1 MRGLATAAAAAA
13 SMLVGRA
20 VADVPPIVIK
30 GSKFFYSNNGTQFF
44 MRGVAY
50 QQEYSTNSSTQ
61 ADEAGG
67 HYKDPLADVA
77 GCTRDIP
84 ILEEL
89 RTNTIRVYAL
99 DPTADHKECMS
110 MLADAGIYVV
120 ADLSQPDSS
129 IIRNDPQ
136 WDDELYARYAAVID
150 EMQQF
155 NNTLGFFAGNEVSNQ
170 PNNTDA
176 SAFVKAAVRDMK
188 AYIKQQDY
196 RPIGVGY
203 ATNDDGEIR
212 NNMADYFD
220 CGDRSEA
227 IDFWGYNIYSWCGD
241 SSYTKSGYDVQTK
254 NFENY
259 DVPVFFA
266 EYGCNQVTPRKFT
279 DVEAL
284 YGDKMTPVWSGG
296 IVYMYFQEANNY
308 GLVSVD
314 GDKVSKREDF
324 SYYSSQIATV
334 SPSGVNSAS
343 YSASKTAAAC
353 PTEGTNWNAKS
364 SPLPP
369 TPNKQLCA
377 CMFNSLTC
385 APKSDISA
393 EDVGELF
400 GTVCGLGDGSQC
412 DGIAANAS
420 TGDYGAYSMCNSTEK
435 LGWVMD
441 AYYQAQDSTNQASA
455 CDFDGNAAT
464 VSAVSPSGACSS
476 LMNEAG
482 TAGTGV
488 VSSKPTATGAGAGA
502 NGGAGESGS
511 ASGSQGAAAHFG
523 PGYSS
528 GNLQAVSLL
537 VLGLL
542 SGFGMVLL

>member
-1 MRGLATAAAAAA
+1 
-13 SMLVGRA
+13 
-20 VADVPPIVIK
+20 
-30 GSKFFYSNNGTQFF
+30 

-50 QQEYSTNSSTQ
+50 QQEYSTNSSSSGQ
-61 ADEAGG
+61 DGG
-67 HYKDPLADVA
+67 HYKDPLADVD
-77 GCTRDIP
+77 GCKRDIP

-89 RTNTIRVYAL
+89 RTNTIRVYAI
-99 DPTADHKECMS
+99 DPKADHDECMS
-110 MLADAGIYVV
+110 MLQDAGIYVV
-120 ADLSQPDSS
+120 ADLSQPDAS
-129 IIRNDPQ
+129 IIRNSPS
-136 WDDELYARYAAVID
+136 WDDELYARYAEVID
-150 EMQQF
+150 AMAPY

-188 AYIKQQDY
+188 AYIKEQDY

-212 NNMADYFD
+212 DDMAAYFD
-220 CGDRSEA
+220 CGDRENA

-266 EYGCNQVTPRKFT
+266 EYGCNQVQPRTFT
-279 DVEAL
+279 DVEVL
-284 YGDKMTPVWSGG
+284 YSDKMTDVWSGG
-296 IVYMYFQEANNY
+296 IVYMYFQEDNDY

-314 GDKVSKREDF
+314 GNTVSKREDF

-334 SPSGVNSAS
+334 SPSGVNMNS

-353 PTEGTNWNAKS
+353 PTESGSWNAKS

-377 CMFNSLTC
+377 CMYNSLTC
-385 APKSDISA
+385 APNADLDA
-393 EDVGELF
+393 ESVGELF

-420 TGDYGAYSMCNSTEK
+420 TGDYGAYSMCNATEK
-435 LGWVMD
+435 LGWIMD

-455 CDFDGNAAT
+455 CDFDGSAAT
-464 VSAVSPSGACSS
+464 KSGAAPSGVCAD
-476 LMNEAG
+476 LMKEAG
-482 TAGTGV
+482 DAGTGV
-488 VSSKPTATGAGAGA
+488 VTTQPTATGAGAAA
-502 NGGAGESGS
+502 NGGKGEKGS
-511 ASGSQGAAAHFG
+511 ASSSEGAAAIFG
-523 PGYSS
+523 PSYTS
-528 GNLQAVSLL
+528 GSWQAASLL
-537 VLGLL
+537 ALGLL

>member
-1 MRGLATAAAAAA
+1 MRGLATAAAVAT
-13 SMLVGRA
+13 MLVGRA
-20 VADVPPIVIK
+20 AADVAPIVIK

-61 ADEAGG
+61 SDEAGG

-150 EMQQF
+150 EMQQY

-212 NNMADYFD
+212 DQMAAYFD

-284 YGDKMTPVWSGG
+284 YGDEMTPVWSGG

-334 SPSGVNSAS
+334 DPSGVNSNS

-353 PTEGTNWNAKS
+353 PTEEADWNAKS

-476 LMNEAG
+476 LMSEAG
-482 TAGTGV
+482 AAGTGV
-488 VSSKPTATGAGAGA
+488 VSSKPTATGAGAAA
-502 NGGAGESGS
+502 NGGSGESGS
-511 ASGSQGAAAHFG
+511 ASGSQGAASHFG
-523 PGYSS
+523 PGYSN
-528 GNLQAVSLL
+528 GNWQAVSLL